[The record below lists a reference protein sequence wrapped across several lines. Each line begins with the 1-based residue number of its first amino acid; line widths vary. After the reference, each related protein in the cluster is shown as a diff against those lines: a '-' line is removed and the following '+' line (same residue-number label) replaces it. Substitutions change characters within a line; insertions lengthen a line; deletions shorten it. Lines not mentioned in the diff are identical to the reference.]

1 MIWLLLFIIVNII
14 YLIYRNIVTENY
26 RYNLLLLRDE
36 LIIKT
41 LQKGLSLQSDDY
53 KKVRIKLQSFIENS
67 DSNSIV
73 DFLYF
78 KWITF
83 PKHNQ
88 IIMAEHKIMEKVF
101 KIKDENMKR
110 IDEEIFQKAMFL
122 SIKNMCYGSFL
133 GWIYSGCMLVK
144 ELFLFLKK
152 GSEINLKKMKN
163 DIFQKIKKV
172 NQSKLITVKEKFSF
186 A

>member
-1 MIWLLLFIIVNII
+1 MIWIVFFIIFNII
-14 YLIYRNIVTENY
+14 YLIYRNIATENY
-26 RYNLLLLRDE
+26 RYNLLLLRDD
-36 LIIKT
+36 LILKT
-41 LQKGLSLQSDDY
+41 LKKGLSLQSEDY

-67 DSNSIV
+67 NNNNIV

-83 PKHNQ
+83 PKHKQ
-88 IIMAEHKIMEKVF
+88 IITIEHKIMEKTF
-101 KIKDENMKR
+101 KIKDKNMKK

-144 ELFLFLKK
+144 ELFLKK
-152 GSEINLKKMKN
+152 GSEINFKKMKN
-163 DIFQKIKKV
+163 VIFQKIEKV
-172 NQSKLITVKEKFSF
+172 NQNKIITVKEKLSF

>member
-26 RYNLLLLRDE
+26 RYDLLLLRDE
-36 LIIKT
+36 LILKT
-41 LQKGLSLQSDDY
+41 LKKGLSLESEDY
-53 KKVRIKLQSFIENS
+53 KKVRVKLQTFLENS
-67 DSNSIV
+67 NNNSIV

-83 PKHNQ
+83 PKHKK

-101 KIKDENMKR
+101 KIKNENMKK

-122 SIKNMCYGSFL
+122 SIKNMCYGSLL
-133 GWIYSGCMLVK
+133 GWIYSSCMLVK
-144 ELFLFLKK
+144 EMFLFLKK
-152 GSEINLKKMKN
+152 GSEINLKKMKSV
-163 DIFQKIKKV
+163 IFQKIEKV
-172 NQSKLITVKEKFSF
+172 NQNKLITVEEKLSF